1 MSRSGTAARAV
12 AALGLGLV
20 AGALYWLM
28 GVPTPAPPWNSL
40 TGLFGILVGEY
51 AVTSVGKALRRRTG
65 RDDPPSPPSRTDAPG
80 PSGEG

>member
-1 MSRSGTAARAV
+1 MSRSGTATRAV
-12 AALGLGLV
+12 VALGLGLV

-51 AVTSVGKALRRRTG
+51 AVTSVGKAVRRRAG
-65 RDDPPSPPSRTDAPG
+65 RDQSPSGTDAPHG
-80 PSGEG
+80 PPGEG